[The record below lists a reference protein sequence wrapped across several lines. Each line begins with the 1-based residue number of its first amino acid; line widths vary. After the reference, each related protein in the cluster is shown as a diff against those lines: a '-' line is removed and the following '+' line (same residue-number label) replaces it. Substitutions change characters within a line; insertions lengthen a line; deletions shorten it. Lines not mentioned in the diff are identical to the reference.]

1 MKPIAK
7 ADRRIANIREA
18 EYEPWIDSDG
28 TDSRTAILQ
37 LGPQRPIGTGF
48 HVYRMEPGSRSEA
61 HEHTE
66 HEEFLVLEGELIE
79 CDGTV
84 YRPGDLVWLRKGT
97 QHTSH
102 TETGCL
108 LAVYIAKPEIN
119 LPEE

>member
-18 EYEPWIDSDG
+18 ECEPWIDSDG
-28 TDSRTAILQ
+28 TESRTGILQ
-37 LGPQRPIGTGF
+37 PRPQRPAGNGFTGP
-48 HVYRMEPGSRSEA
+48 RMEPGSRSEA